1 MKIGEKEVINFLNF
15 RKKVLLE
22 ELRKLDD
29 TISVLNTSKSALY
42 FSEDEVNHG
51 DESKLNITFTPKF
64 DVPHNYDNQ
73 STLTNKIA
81 YILNKLNEATKDEI
95 MGYIISNEPKIDK
108 KKLKANLS
116 VRLSLL
122 LKANK
127 ILGRKIGRNYIYS
140 LLSNESK

>member
-51 DESKLNITFTPKF
+51 DESKLNITFTPNF
-64 DVPHNYDNQ
+64 DVPHNYDNK